1 MWKEYI
7 NAVSIDQILSLLA
20 EKKGQ
25 ARIIAGGTDLVL
37 EMRLGIHQN
46 IETLIDISR
55 VEELSRIT
63 LDGEGY
69 IHLGAGVS
77 HNQSLASELIQ
88 SHALPLALAC
98 LEIGAP
104 QIRNNGTIV
113 GNLVTASPAND
124 AIVPLFALNAELV
137 IQSTEGERTVRL
149 QDFYQGV
156 RKHILQPGELVREVI
171 FPKMSASQVGTYLKL
186 GLRKAQAISL
196 VSVAAIL
203 NIKKEKITEARITL
217 GAVAPTII
225 HAVKSENYL
234 KGKKLT
240 DENISRAAELAMEA
254 AQPIDD
260 IRGSAA
266 YRNEITRVLVLRSLS
281 QIRDTDVEARLPA
294 EPVLLDSFTGVI
306 PENMGQEPLIPGKT
320 PIITNINGEEFTFE
334 EGHNKTILH
343 LMRNYAGLTG
353 SKVGCEEGEC
363 GACTIFLD
371 GQAVMSCLIP
381 APRAHRAE
389 IVTIEGIGDEDHLH
403 QVQQSFIELGAVQ
416 CGYCT
421 PGFIMSGAKLLE
433 EIPEPSLDQ
442 IKTAI
447 SGNLCRCTGYYKI
460 VKAIED
466 ASKKKVPDGTISAI
480 PT

>member
-7 NAVSIDQILSLLA
+7 NAVSIEQILSLLA

-25 ARIIAGGTDLVL
+25 TRIIAGGTDLVL
-37 EMRLGIHQN
+37 EMRHGVHQDVS
-46 IETLIDISR
+46 TLIDISR
-55 VEELSRIT
+55 VESLSKIT
-63 LDGEGY
+63 LDDEGK

-77 HNQSLASELIQ
+77 HNQCLASDLIRN
-88 SHALPLALAC
+88 HALPLALASW
-98 LEIGAP
+98 EIGAP
-104 QIRNNGTIV
+104 QIRNTGTVI

-124 AIVPLFALNAELV
+124 TIVPLFALDAELV
-137 IQSTEGERTVRL
+137 VQSVDDERTIKL
-149 QDFYQGV
+149 QDFYTGV
-156 RKHILQPGELVREVI
+156 RKHILKPDELVREVI
-171 FPKMSASQVGTYLKL
+171 FSKMSATQVGTYLKL

-196 VSVAAIL
+196 VSMAAIL
-203 NIKKEKITEARITL
+203 TIEDEIITAARITL

-225 HAVKSENYL
+225 HAEKAEEYLVGKNLSEGHIQ
-234 KGKKLT
+234 K
-240 DENISRAAELAMEA
+240 AAEIAMET

-266 YRNEITRVLVLRSLS
+266 YRREITRVLVQRALS
-281 QIRDTDVEARLPA
+281 QIKKGEVLSRLPDDL
-294 EPVLLDSFTGVI
+294 VLLDSFTSVV
-306 PENMGQEPLIPGKT
+306 PETIGEEPLIHGKT
-320 PIITNINGEEFTFE
+320 PIITNINGEEHTFI

-343 LMRNYAGLTG
+343 LLRDHAGLTG

-381 APRAHRAE
+381 APRAHRAN
-389 IVTIEGIGDEDHLH
+389 IVTIEGIGDEEHLH
-403 QVQQSFIELGAVQ
+403 AVQETFINDGAVQ

-421 PGFIMSGAKLLE
+421 PGFVMSAAKLLE
-433 EIPEPSLDQ
+433 EIPNPTQDQ

-460 VKAIED
+460 IKAIEN
-466 ASKKKVPDGTISAI
+466 ASIKEGA
-480 PT
+480 